1 MCRGWS
7 SVARDM
13 ATIDEMSAGREN
25 DVVGVGC
32 NPPMSGCELC
42 GRVLAGSG
50 VYAWRMASEHS
61 KARGV
66 RTRRVPPPPV
76 VRDRVETQRLED
88 PTPAA
93 SKSKRRQRGGSTID
107 VSEVDFPGVSDDTA
121 SKLRRRLTEA
131 ATAFERERFKEAE
144 SILVGIDRMSPDVPE
159 VNELLGLSYY
169 RQGQWGRAVKRLQ
182 SFAERT
188 GSVEQHPTLADSHRA
203 LRHWDIVEEL
213 WQELGSVSPSPEL
226 VEEGR
231 IVAAGALA
239 DRGRLRDAVRMLEQ
253 APKAPRKPKPHHLRR
268 WYALADLYERA
279 GDTVRARRLFGEIS
293 EIAPDFGDAG
303 ARARQLR

>member
-1 MCRGWS
+1 M
-7 SVARDM
+7 
-13 ATIDEMSAGREN
+13 I
-25 DVVGVGC
+25 
-32 NPPMSGCELC
+32 GCELC

-61 KARGV
+61 KSRGV

-76 VRDRVETQRLED
+76 IRDRVETQRLQD
-88 PTPAA
+88 PPPSP
-93 SKSKRRQRGGSTID
+93 SKPKRRQRGGSTID
-107 VSEVDFPGVSDDTA
+107 VSDVEFPGVEDDTA
-121 SKLRRRLTEA
+121 SKLRRRLIDA

-144 SILVGIDRMSPDVPE
+144 SILVGIDRLSPDVPE
-159 VNELLGLSYY
+159 VSELLGLCYY

-188 GSVEQHPTLADSHRA
+188 GSVEQHPILADSHRA
-203 LRHWDIVEEL
+203 LRHWDIVDEL
-213 WQELGSVSPSPEL
+213 WRELGAASPSPEL

-239 DRGRLRDAVRMLEQ
+239 DRGRLRDAVRILEQ
-253 APKAPRKPKPHHLRR
+253 APKSPRKPKPHHLRR

-279 GDTVRARRLFGEIS
+279 GDTVRARRLFKEIAQ
-293 EIAPDFGDAG
+293 IAPDFGDA
-303 ARARQLR
+303 ASRAGQLR